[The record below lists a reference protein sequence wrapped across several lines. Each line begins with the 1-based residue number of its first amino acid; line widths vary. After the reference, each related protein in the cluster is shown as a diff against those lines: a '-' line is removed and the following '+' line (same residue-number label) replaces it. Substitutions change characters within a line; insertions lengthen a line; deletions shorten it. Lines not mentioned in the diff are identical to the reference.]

1 MTTEDYVPALLQKR
15 HQNLISIL
23 TRVFAWSPSEN
34 MRDWLVG
41 GGWLAGSSPDILIL
55 KTTLRIIWRTAG
67 REISLHT
74 STDYSWAVE
83 HNHHVQ
89 FLLQFGSDWMSP
101 SSQSVSPWWYS
112 NDEDAGASRA
122 SLVMG
127 MVMVQTLSDTK
138 NTSAPA
144 PVPAKTSSINP
155 YYTLDTDIARLDTCK
170 K

>member
-74 STDYSWAVE
+74 STDYS
-83 HNHHVQ
+83 
-89 FLLQFGSDWMSP
+89 
-101 SSQSVSPWWYS
+101 
-112 NDEDAGASRA
+112 
-122 SLVMG
+122 
-127 MVMVQTLSDTK
+127 
-138 NTSAPA
+138 
-144 PVPAKTSSINP
+144 
-155 YYTLDTDIARLDTCK
+155 
-170 K
+170 